1 MSDRDPVVLSEAE
14 RERGRVEGSET
25 ERERGRVE
33 GRIALLTAAALV
45 GFAANSVLC
54 RLALRGEEI
63 DAASYTAVRLVSGA
77 VVLAA
82 LAWPRSSGSRTMPRG
97 SWGSALA
104 LFAYAAPFSF
114 AYVRVHTGVGA
125 LVLFGCVQTTMLAWA
140 IARGERPRPIVWLG
154 LAIAAGGLVVLARP
168 GGGAPDALGAAVM
181 AVAGV
186 AWGVYSV
193 RGKGAGDPLAA
204 TAGNFVRTVPMAAV
218 LVAVVALV
226 EHDAS
231 ALHASWRGALLATAS
246 GAIASGLGYTFWYAA
261 LRGLTA
267 TRAAVLQLLVPLLA
281 AGAGVALLDESLT
294 TRLVVAAATITGG
307 VALAIRGRS

>member
-1 MSDRDPVVLSEAE
+1 MTQTSDVMNA
-14 RERGRVEGSET
+14 GRT
-25 ERERGRVE
+25 
-33 GRIALLTAAALV
+33 AALTAAALV

-54 RLALRGEEI
+54 RLALRGAEI
-63 DAASYTAVRLVSGA
+63 DAASYTALRLVSGA

-82 LAWPRSSGSRTMPRG
+82 LAWPRSSASRTMPRG
-97 SWGSALA
+97 RWGSALA
-104 LFAYAAPFSF
+104 LFVYAAPFSF
-114 AYVRVHTGVGA
+114 AYVRIHTGVGA

-154 LAIAAGGLVVLARP
+154 LAIAAGGLVVIARP
-168 GGGAPDALGAAVM
+168 GGGAPDAVGAAMM
-181 AVAGV
+181 ASAGV
-186 AWGVYSV
+186 AWGVYSL

-218 LVAVVALV
+218 LVAVVALADGST
-226 EHDAS
+226 DAS
-231 ALHASWRGALLATAS
+231 HVSGRGALLATAS

-281 AGAGVALLDESLT
+281 AAAGVALLGEAIS
-294 TRLVVAAATITGG
+294 TRLVVAAAAITGG